1 MLYLI
6 TQELP
11 EQCIVLSVFGK
22 RQAKSREGALLLIE
36 LWREWRATC
45 WVSGGALVCLQWALT
60 IVVGPAH
67 LVRRRD
73 AGGRLDIR
81 LLSLGS

>member
-36 LWREWRATC
+36 RTLERVEGHLLGQWRSPRLPAVGAYDC
-45 WVSGGALVCLQWALT
+45 SGPGPPRPASGCGGA
-60 IVVGPAH
+60 
-67 LVRRRD
+67 
-73 AGGRLDIR
+73 
-81 LLSLGS
+81 S